1 MEDTAIIRLF
11 QERSQQAIA
20 ELSQKYGKLCQS
32 LSRRILNNEEDAKEC
47 VNDTWL
53 GVWNSIPPQ
62 TPNPLVSYVCRIT
75 RNLSVKRLRHNM
87 AAKRNSYYDVSLAEL
102 EECIP
107 AAQEQEPWEE
117 QEVTKVLERFLRE
130 LDTGSRVMFRQTVL
144 VYGVCR
150 TDCGNVWDERKQ
162 CVRKTDASAQKAE
175 KETGEGG
182 CSVMRKSE
190 KLSDAIGEISDDI
203 IEEAYTYK
211 PKHDM
216 HQRKASFKWRAAA
229 AVLAMFVLAGVGVS
243 VGGGTSFFRIGTI
256 VSRFTGKAAKVVYRI
271 QGIPV
276 TQQEIQAGVA
286 LRVEN
291 GETVKTAKKEVIKD
305 IITKKTLYALAKKNG
320 CTVSDQ
326 EYDDYAKLLK
336 TQMNKAENRKEIRDF
351 YAGFGGES
359 AYWKNMEPVIRQNL
373 AVRKYID
380 SQTGTQTEEEIK
392 QEAYESGA
400 KQTDLDAFEQVVEDV
415 CEEIGDY
422 LKTLQKSDA
431 SVYYF
436 ASSDK
441 ERVTESGG

>member
-1 MEDTAIIRLF
+1 MGRTGGDESPGTLF
-11 QERSQQAIA
+11 TGTGYRQPR
-20 ELSQKYGKLCQS
+20 
-32 LSRRILNNEEDAKEC
+32 
-47 VNDTWL
+47 
-53 GVWNSIPPQ
+53 
-62 TPNPLVSYVCRIT
+62 
-75 RNLSVKRLRHNM
+75 
-87 AAKRNSYYDVSLAEL
+87 DV
-102 EECIP
+102 
-107 AAQEQEPWEE
+107 
-117 QEVTKVLERFLRE
+117 
-130 LDTGSRVMFRQTVL
+130 RQTVL
-144 VYGVCR
+144 VCGVCR

-305 IITKKTLYALAKKNG
+305 IITKKTLYVLAKKNG

-326 EYDDYAKLLK
+326 EYDD
-336 TQMNKAENRKEIRDF
+336 
-351 YAGFGGES
+351 
-359 AYWKNMEPVIRQNL
+359 
-373 AVRKYID
+373 
-380 SQTGTQTEEEIK
+380 
-392 QEAYESGA
+392 
-400 KQTDLDAFEQVVEDV
+400 
-415 CEEIGDY
+415 
-422 LKTLQKSDA
+422 
-431 SVYYF
+431 
-436 ASSDK
+436 
-441 ERVTESGG
+441 